1 MGIKAALFWCVLGFG
16 FEDFGGSIWDE
27 GTQSAGR
34 SPTPP
39 PSPQTPDSSGGEGGE
54 GGEGAGGA
62 GGGCCC
68 ESARR
73 SGNTLKM
80 QEPR

>member
-1 MGIKAALFWCVLGFG
+1 MFWGLGLKILGGLFGMKAHSQLAV
-16 FEDFGGSIWDE
+16 
-27 GTQSAGR
+27 
-34 SPTPP
+34 PPPPP